1 MKHLR
6 KYNEDVNQEFEFD
19 EEYIKECFIE
29 FFDDPNKY
37 DVVVGCRYEEAD
49 ITNEYIEHG
58 LGINCPDLEILEE
71 YGIEKFIKTSEE
83 LADFYKEI
91 EVCIEKVKIKYHDV
105 DVILYQDNHTGGLN
119 NPLHGTRFVWVK
131 FRKNK
136 KTTQ

>member
-29 FFDDPNKY
+29 FYDDSDKY
-37 DVVVGCRYEEAD
+37 DVCEEAD

-105 DVILYQDNHTGGLN
+105 DVILHQDNHTGGLN

>member
-1 MKHLR
+1 VKHLR
-6 KYNEDVNQEFEFD
+6 KYNEDVDQEFKFN

-29 FFDDPNKY
+29 FFDDNEKY
-37 DVVVGCRYEEAD
+37 DVCEEAD
-49 ITNEYIEHG
+49 NTYDYIEHS
-58 LGINCPDLEILEE
+58 LGINCPDLEIIEE
-71 YGIEKFIKTSEE
+71 YGIDNFIKTSEE

>member
-29 FFDDPNKY
+29 FYDDSDKY
-37 DVVVGCRYEEAD
+37 DVCEEAD

>member
-37 DVVVGCRYEEAD
+37 DVYEEAD
-49 ITNEYIEHG
+49 ITNEYG

>member
-1 MKHLR
+1 MKHL
-6 KYNEDVNQEFEFD
+6 KSYNEDVNQEFEFD

-29 FFDDPNKY
+29 FFDDNEKY
-37 DVVVGCRYEEAD
+37 DVCEEAD
-49 ITNEYIEHG
+49 NTYDYIEHS
-58 LGINCPDLEILEE
+58 LGINCPDLEIIEE
-71 YGIEKFIKTSEE
+71 YGIDNFIKTSEE
-83 LADFYKEI
+83 LVDFYKEI

>member
-6 KYNEDVNQEFEFD
+6 KYNENVKFEFD

-29 FFDDPNKY
+29 FYDDAKY
-37 DVVVGCRYEEAD
+37 DMCEEYD
-49 ITNEYIEHG
+49 TNSEYIGYE

-131 FRKNK
+131 FRK
-136 KTTQ
+136 TT